1 MDISSLAAAIAIGAG
16 AIGPGIRNQLV
27 LRKPMQELLHSL
39 GIDWRLL
46 IAQGVNFAI
55 LLAVL
60 GRFVYR
66 PIMKM
71 LDDRRE
77 GVRRAIEREESAAA
91 KLAAAEAEKEAMLAD
106 ARVRS
111 QKIIDEARQ
120 SGEEVKRKMFGEAK
134 EEIKKMQTD
143 AAKKLQDERVN
154 LVTEVK
160 SEIGTLIV
168 DTIEKT
174 LGDVLDERSQGK
186 MVEQALAILR
196 EQNGSSDI
204 EYHNPKNS

>member
-1 MDISSLAAAIAIGAG
+1 
-16 AIGPGIRNQLV
+16 
-27 LRKPMQELLHSL
+27 MQ
-39 GIDWRLL
+39 
-46 IAQGVNFAI
+46 A
-55 LLAVL
+55 
-60 GRFVYR
+60 
-66 PIMKM
+66 
-71 LDDRRE
+71 
-77 GVRRAIEREESAAA
+77 
-91 KLAAAEAEKEAMLAD
+91 
-106 ARVRS
+106 
-111 QKIIDEARQ
+111 
-120 SGEEVKRKMFGEAK
+120 
-134 EEIKKMQTD
+134 D

>member
-1 MDISSLAAAIAIGAG
+1 
-16 AIGPGIRNQLV
+16 
-27 LRKPMQELLHSL
+27 MQELLHSL

-77 GVRRAIEREESAAA
+77 GVRRAIEREEIAAA

-106 ARVRS
+106 AGVRS

-134 EEIKKMQTD
+134 EEIKKMQAD